1 MPRALPDSAH
11 GYVIEAEGRGAQEHQ
26 EGSRGGAAEEDDLEA
41 AEEDPHRSREAGQQ
55 GEETAG
61 LVRAAERVALGQLD
75 HVLFGKLQRR
85 FLALELEHHP
95 LFRLPG
101 RCFPGW
107 SDRTVLRG
115 LLEFAAGHREHGS
128 DYRIELESRHCA
140 SAQMS
145 GNVLP
150 R

>member
-1 MPRALPDSAH
+1 MPVFETSAAAIRSGIMPRALPDSAH

-75 HVLFGKLQRR
+75 RVLFGKLQRC
-85 FLALELEHHP
+85 FLALELEHYP

-101 RCFPGW
+101 RC
-107 SDRTVLRG
+107 
-115 LLEFAAGHREHGS
+115 
-128 DYRIELESRHCA
+128 
-140 SAQMS
+140 
-145 GNVLP
+145 
-150 R
+150 